1 MAASIGRRWRVAAL
15 RRRLLAAGLA
25 FVAVLLALSVL
36 APSDPRRE
44 PVVVAAQDLP
54 AGHPVRSSDMKI
66 ALLPQ
71 AVVPDG
77 AASSVDA
84 LAGRVLAG
92 ALRRGEPLTDVR
104 LVGRA
109 LLAGLAPGRV
119 AVPVR
124 LADVG
129 MLTLVEPGDR
139 VDVLAAV
146 AAASP
151 DGSTTGVSPPA
162 RVVAAGARVLT
173 VPRAS
178 PGSGSSGSSGSSSL
192 IGGSSTSTGSST
204 TGAGP
209 PLLLAVDRATAADL
223 AGAATGRLSL
233 QLSAG

>member
-178 PGSGSSGSSGSSSL
+178 PGSGSSGSSSL

>member
-66 ALLPQ
+66 ALLPP

-162 RVVAAGARVLT
+162 RVLAAGARVLT
-173 VPRAS
+173 VPRVS
-178 PGSGSSGSSGSSSL
+178 PGSGSSGSSSL